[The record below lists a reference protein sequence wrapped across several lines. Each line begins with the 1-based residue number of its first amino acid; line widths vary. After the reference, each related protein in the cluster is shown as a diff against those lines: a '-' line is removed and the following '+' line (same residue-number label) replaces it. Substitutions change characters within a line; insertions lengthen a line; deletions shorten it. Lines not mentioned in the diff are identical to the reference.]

1 MNKYE
6 RARARKIAEYLSN
19 RADKGRFGKV
29 VELNYCSKNSRKVE
43 VKQGMFDSMVSVNGK
58 MEMLEIKTNSGR
70 IDTIIDLVNKG
81 KTLYVAY
88 GTVPYQR
95 SVKRFENMSLRIIQA
110 DLFLKILQDTESIR
124 VTQAITRIAPNKKF
138 LKRFKANSV
147 PYIIRKDYYEEI

>member
-6 RARARKIAEYLSN
+6 KARARKIAEYLN
-19 RADKGRFGKV
+19 NKADRGRFGKA
-29 VELNYCSKNSRKVE
+29 VELTYCSKNSRKVE
-43 VKQGMFDSMVSVNGK
+43 VKQGMFDSMVLINGK

-88 GTVPYQR
+88 GTVPYQK
-95 SVKRFENMSLRIIQA
+95 SVKGFENMPLRIIQA
-110 DLFLKILQDTESIR
+110 DLFLKILQDTDSIR

-147 PYIIRKDYYEEI
+147 PYIVGKDYRV